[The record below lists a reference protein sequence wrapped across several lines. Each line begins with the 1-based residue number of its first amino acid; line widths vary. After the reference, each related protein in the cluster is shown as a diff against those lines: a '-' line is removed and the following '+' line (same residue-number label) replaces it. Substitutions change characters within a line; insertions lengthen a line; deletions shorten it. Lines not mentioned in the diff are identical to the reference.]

1 MLLEPQNN
9 SAGEAIKLGVD
20 LKEKA
25 KVDPTI
31 YEGVQEGYQPHRDPT
46 EWDLEPVPVT
56 KAYRNQDFLN
66 SAHARHLRILAEYE
80 ETMQRLRASG
90 VRATIQVFGSARAKD
105 RGQYDRSMAELVEQL
120 EAAKPGSEEHAEV
133 EERITKL
140 KSIEWMCDYMA
151 SIEELA
157 RRLTEWS
164 MGKRQSRQMVSGVDR
179 TKSALRASFER
190 NLSDLCDPSGRS
202 SIADSSDRLERE
214 LSAAGELNE
223 AQKQLLR
230 SVKISQPAPT
240 SPVLSFSKSPV
251 PHRRF
256 AYLPHSSE
264 DNHPESRAPK
274 AANLFIATGGGP
286 GFMEA
291 ANRGASRV
299 PGGRSA
305 GMGISLPFETGL
317 NPYVTPELAF
327 EYHYFFTRKFA
338 MAYYMQALV
347 AAPGGF
353 GTMDEFFELITLKQT
368 GKMNQAMPVVL
379 FGKKYWNTVVNWH
392 AIADFGTIN
401 RKEVDEIL
409 FTDSV
414 DEAFDYITSALEKM
428 LSSKA

>member
-1 MLLEPQNN
+1 
-9 SAGEAIKLGVD
+9 
-20 LKEKA
+20 
-25 KVDPTI
+25 
-31 YEGVQEGYQPHRDPT
+31 
-46 EWDLEPVPVT
+46 PVT

-164 MGKRQSRQMVSGVDR
+164 MGKRQSRQM
-179 TKSALRASFER
+179 
-190 NLSDLCDPSGRS
+190 
-202 SIADSSDRLERE
+202 
-214 LSAAGELNE
+214 
-223 AQKQLLR
+223 
-230 SVKISQPAPT
+230 
-240 SPVLSFSKSPV
+240 SPV

-414 DEAFDYITSALEKM
+414 DEAFDYI
-428 LSSKA
+428 